1 MPRHR
6 GVQWFMAVAI
16 VALFCGSP
24 NAGAESFTY
33 QGHTLKYTPPPG
45 YCGVDREGAFG
56 SALFSAVGNIAG
68 PNTEPIAIFLDC
80 TESSAVFATHN
91 AQALHHFI
99 ALAVFKTGDTIIVQ
113 ESGTRRDWVG
123 TLADKFSSI
132 DLAAVKD
139 ELKQR
144 LSGLANIPELKEM
157 RLVEKDNDAA
167 YVTMMTGGDGL
178 PDMVAVMAGSMTN
191 QLPFAAVMVAPASD
205 PNVLQSLLDG
215 QHRYMSWLI
224 SLNETDDEQRKQVQ
238 PTPGFSFSGD
248 TLGFGSILIGG
259 LCLLGALIVIL
270 RLRRS

>member
-6 GVQWFMAVAI
+6 GPQWFVAVVVA
-16 VALFCGSP
+16 ALFCSGP

-33 QGHTLKYTPPPG
+33 QNHTFKYTPPPG
-45 YCGVDREGAFG
+45 YCGVDPQSAFG
-56 SALFSAVGNIAG
+56 SALFSGLGNIAG
-68 PNTEPIAIFLDC
+68 PNTEPIAMFFDC
-80 TESSAVFATHN
+80 AESSAVFTTHS

-113 ESGTRRDWVG
+113 ESGTRRDWVD

-144 LSGLANIPELKEM
+144 LAGMANIPELKQM
-157 RLVEKDNDAA
+157 RLVEKGNDAA
-167 YVTMMTGGDGL
+167 YVTMLTGGDGL

-205 PNVLQSLLDG
+205 LNVLQTLLDG

-224 SLNETDDEQRKQVQ
+224 SLNETDDEQRKQAQ
-238 PTPGFSFSGD
+238 PTPGFSVGGD
-248 TLGFGSILIGG
+248 TLGFGSVLIGG
-259 LCLLGALIVIL
+259 LCLFGALIVIL